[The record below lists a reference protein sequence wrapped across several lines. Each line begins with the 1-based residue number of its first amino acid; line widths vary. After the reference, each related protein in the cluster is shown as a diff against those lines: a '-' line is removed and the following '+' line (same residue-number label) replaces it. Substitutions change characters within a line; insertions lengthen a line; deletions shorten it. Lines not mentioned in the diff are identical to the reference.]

1 MAEPQQIGSLISL
14 RQNSSET
21 SNLPATSHIS
31 SAALVLRSSY
41 QNSAEFITTFA
52 PKKQYA
58 FCAEVKRCY
67 MGKAPSLVT
76 VNEAFGKGTAQSWLA
91 FQLRDLSEF
100 SGAKEKL
107 GIGQIDDI
115 TEVIMSQFPFLKVT
129 ELMHF
134 FLLFK
139 SGKFGK
145 FYGAVDGLAIMEALR
160 EFIDE
165 RNDKIY
171 RWRQEEER
179 SEKEAKE
186 AEEARK
192 REELRQRYMRRV
204 PDAFTDKAPIDFLQ
218 YRMMGFDHMD
228 DDHLKAE
235 IEAIKSGAKKLPT
248 ELLEMIRNAF
258 KVTD

>member
-1 MAEPQQIGSLISL
+1 ML
-14 RQNSSET
+14 
-21 SNLPATSHIS
+21 ATSQVS

-41 QNSAEFITTFA
+41 QDSAEFITTFA

-58 FCAEVKRCY
+58 FCTEVKRCY
-67 MGKAPSLVT
+67 MGKAPSLVV

-160 EFIDE
+160 EFIDD

-179 SEKEAKE
+179 REKEAKE

-218 YRMMGFDHMD
+218 YRMMGFDYID
-228 DDHLKAE
+228 DERLAQE
-235 IEAIKSGAKKLPT
+235 IEAIKSGAKQLPNDIF
-248 ELLEMIRNAF
+248 EMVRNTF
-258 KVTD
+258 KIKD

>member
-1 MAEPQQIGSLISL
+1 M
-14 RQNSSET
+14 
-21 SNLPATSHIS
+21 PATSQIS
-31 SAALVLRSSY
+31 SAALRCSY
-41 QNSAEFITTFA
+41 QDSAEFITTFA

-58 FCAEVKRCY
+58 FCTEVKRCY
-67 MGKAPSLVT
+67 MGKAPSLAT

-107 GIGQIDDI
+107 SIGQIDDI

-160 EFIDE
+160 EFIDD

-179 SEKEAKE
+179 REKEAKE

-192 REELRQRYMRRV
+192 REELRQRYMSRV

-218 YRMMGFDHMD
+218 YRMMGFDYID
-228 DDHLKAE
+228 DDRLAQE
-235 IEAIKSGAKKLPT
+235 IEAIKSGAKQLPNDIF
-248 ELLEMIRNAF
+248 EVVRNSF
-258 KVTD
+258 KIKD

>member
-14 RQNSSET
+14 RQKSSET
-21 SNLPATSHIS
+21 SNLSATSQVS

-58 FCAEVKRCY
+58 FCTEVKRCY
-67 MGKAPSLVT
+67 TGKAPSLVV

-165 RNDKIY
+165 RNDKLY

-179 SEKEAKE
+179 REKEAKE

-192 REELRQRYMRRV
+192 REELRQRYMSRV

-218 YRMMGFDHMD
+218 YRMMGFDYID
-228 DDHLKAE
+228 DVRLAQE
-235 IEAIKSGAKKLPT
+235 IEAIKSGEKQLPNDIF
-248 ELLEMIRNAF
+248 EMVRNTF
-258 KVTD
+258 KIKD

>member
-1 MAEPQQIGSLISL
+1 MTL
-14 RQNSSET
+14 RN
-21 SNLPATSHIS
+21 
-31 SAALVLRSSY
+31 SY
-41 QNSAEFITTFA
+41 QDGAAFITTFA

-58 FCAEVKRCY
+58 FCAMEKRCY
-67 MGKAPSLVT
+67 MGKAPNLVT

-160 EFIDE
+160 EFIND
-165 RNDKIY
+165 RNDKLY

-179 SEKEAKE
+179 REKEAKE
-186 AEEARK
+186 AEEAQRFEALK
-192 REELRQRYMRRV
+192 QRYISRV
-204 PDAFTDKAPIDFLQ
+204 PGAFTDKAPIDFLQ

-228 DDHLKAE
+228 DDCLKKE
-235 IEAIKSGAKKLPT
+235 IEAIKSGAKRLPT

-258 KVTD
+258 KIKD